1 MLSLSL
7 NPMFNSAVL
16 VLPIQIHLI
25 ISRIGKATEGIGQ
38 LRARH
43 SFWLAYSTAKNIR
56 IRYDRSRIPFCL

>member
-25 ISRIGKATEGIGQ
+25 ISRIGKATEEIGQ
-38 LRARH
+38 LH
-43 SFWLAYSTAKNIR
+43 TTQSFRLAYSAAKNIR
-56 IRYDRSRIPFCL
+56 IRDDRSRIPFCL